1 MRSRFIPAAVAL
13 VAYLSTVAP
22 ASDWP
27 MWRGDAG
34 HTASTSQDLPPTLHL
49 QWVRQYSP
57 RVPVWDDPLN
67 RDMMPYDRIFEPVV
81 ADGRMFLSFNDA
93 DKVVALNVQD
103 GSEIW
108 SYYTDGPVR
117 FSPVVYQG
125 RVYVT
130 SDDGYLHCLSAK
142 DGTLLWRFRGGP
154 SGRKVIGNR
163 RVISSWPA
171 RGGPVVADD
180 TVYFAASIWPFMG
193 TFIYALDAE
202 TGQVRWLNDD
212 TGADFQKQPHSAP
225 SFAGVAPQGQLAVA
239 GDLLLVPGGRSLP
252 AAFDRHTGELKFF
265 DFGGK
270 GQGGSFVAATKS
282 RALVHTRV
290 RGTLAMDLPA
300 GNVTKFRVNEPVLA
314 GDVLY
319 TAVDAKAETDK
330 EKATPETIAAYDRSD
345 KKLWEIVADGTGDLI
360 LAGNRLY
367 AAGKDSITAI
377 DLPSGGKP
385 AAMAWTLPVDGEVVR
400 LLAASDRLFAVTLD
414 GRIMA
419 FAEGRREPQ
428 SLTHEPNVLRRA
440 ADSTIPSP
448 LPAQRNSR
456 GEGRVRG
463 GKLSSAARLKPDT
476 EALGTA
482 KHILDSTDQRQG
494 YALWFGID
502 NPELLE
508 AVLLH
513 SDLQVVAVDPDA
525 RKVAGLRTRFDQA
538 RLYGSRIALHVGTID
553 SFAAPPYIANLVVA
567 GHSVAASLHDSQRL
581 RRLYESVRPYGGKLW
596 IQGDESVASL
606 AAKLAV
612 DELPEATFRLH
623 PAAAMITREG
633 ALPGAADW
641 THAYGNVANT
651 VKSDDARVKLP
662 LGVLW
667 FGGPSNLDV
676 LPRHGHGPSQQVVG
690 GRLFIEG
697 INRLSARDVY
707 TGRILWKRDFEDLG
721 TYQVYFDQTY
731 ANTPLST
738 AYNQVHTPGANARG
752 TNYVATNDGVYLVIG
767 SRCLLLDAA
776 TGKTLR
782 EFVLPPG
789 EDGKS
794 PEWGYVGVYDDL
806 LLAGA
811 GFGDYSKRLGYKYE
825 ATKKKTAAWAPDHSG
840 SLGLVAFDRKSGEV
854 RWRIQAKN
862 SFLHN
867 GIVAGG
873 GRVYLLDKLPK
884 RVEEQNR
891 RRGED
896 PAETYRLV
904 TVDAKSGEVAWTVKN
919 VFGTWL
925 GYSEEHDLLLQAGAA
940 ASDRSLDEVSSGMAV
955 YRAGDGS
962 LLWDKPGFSYAGPCI
977 LHGDTIITNTT
988 SYKQSQG
995 AFNLLDGSPAMI
1007 TDPVTGKSFPWRFVR
1022 TYGCNTAVASEN
1034 LLTFRSGAAGFYDL
1048 ANHGGTGNFGGFK
1061 SGCTSNLIIANGVL
1075 NAPDYTRTCT
1085 CAYQNQT
1092 SLAMVPMPENEIWTY
1107 SLFAQPEKG
1116 APDIRRVG
1124 VNFGAPGDRLADDGT
1139 LWVNSPADE
1148 GFSPRVVVEANK
1160 ETDWYCNHTGRVL
1173 DGDYPWV
1180 AASGGEGI
1188 RQLTVY
1194 LVPPP
1199 KVETNIVVSVAKSA
1213 NDAEEGPSGEVDL
1226 TSSDL
1231 ELTTD
1236 GEEQAVGVRFEK
1248 VPLAAGA
1255 NIQRAYVQFEVDEAN
1270 SEPTSLEIR
1279 GQAIDN
1285 APVFA
1290 AKKNN
1295 ITARKTTDAMVK
1307 WQPKPW
1313 VAKAKPG
1320 PDHQTPDLTSILDEL
1335 LGRPGWKQDQALA
1348 LIIRGTGKR
1357 VATSADG
1364 GSKGYPKLIVEL
1376 DDASDFNKANTPIR
1390 PVASHTV
1397 RMVFA
1402 EHNPSVK
1409 PGARVFDVVLQ
1420 GKVVSPCLDVVAEA
1434 GGPMRSIVR
1443 TWKNIPIGDALQI
1456 ELRPKSR
1463 FAPVL
1468 SGVEISRQ

>member
-1 MRSRFIPAAVAL
+1 MRSRFLPAAVAL
-13 VAYLSTVAP
+13 LVSLATAAP

-34 HTASTSQDLPPTLHL
+34 HTASTRQDLPPTLHL

-67 RDMMPYDRIFEPVV
+67 QDMMPYDRIFEPVV

-108 SYYTDGPVR
+108 SYYADGPVR
-117 FSPVVYQG
+117 FSPVVHNG

-130 SDDGYLHCLSAK
+130 SDDGYLYCLSAE
-142 DGTLLWRFRGGP
+142 DGTLRWRFRGGP
-154 SGRKVIGNR
+154 SDRKVIGNR

-171 RGGPVVADD
+171 RGGPVVADE

-225 SFAGVAPQGQLAVA
+225 SFAGVAPQGQLTVA
-239 GDLLLVPGGRSLP
+239 GDLVLVPGGRSLP
-252 AAFDRHTGELKFF
+252 AAFDRHTGELEFF

-270 GQGGSFVAATKS
+270 GQGGSFVAATES
-282 RALVHTRV
+282 RAFVHTRV
-290 RGTLAMDLPA
+290 RGTLAMDLPD
-300 GNVTKFRVNEPVLA
+300 GGVTKVRVNEPVLA
-314 GDVLY
+314 ADVLY
-319 TAVDAKAETDK
+319 TAVDAKAATDK
-330 EKATPETIAAYDRSD
+330 EAATPETIAAYDRND
-345 KKLWEIVADGTGDLI
+345 KKLWEIAADGSGDLI

-377 DLPSGGKP
+377 DLPLGDKS
-385 AAMAWTLPVDGEVVR
+385 ADIAWSLPVDGEVVR
-400 LLAASDRLFAVTLD
+400 LLAASSRLFAVTLD
-414 GRIMA
+414 GRILA
-419 FAEGRREPQ
+419 FAEGQKEPQ
-428 SLTHEPNVLRRA
+428 LLTHEPSVLEPGADAIGA
-440 ADSTIPSP
+440 A
-448 LPAQRNSR
+448 
-456 GEGRVRG
+456 
-463 GKLSSAARLKPDT
+463 KRL
-476 EALGTA
+476 
-482 KHILDSTDQRQG
+482 LDSAGQREG

-508 AVLLH
+508 AVIVH
-513 SDLQVVAVDPDA
+513 SDLHVVAVDPDA

-538 RLYGSRIALHVGTID
+538 GLYGSRVAFHVGTID
-553 SFAAPPYIANLVVA
+553 SFAAPPYIANLVLV
-567 GHSVAASLHDSQRL
+567 GHSVAPSLRDPQRL
-581 RRLYESVRPYGGKLW
+581 RRLYESVRPYGGELW
-596 IQGDESVASL
+596 IQGDDESVASL
-606 AAKLAV
+606 AARLAV
-612 DELPEATFRLH
+612 DELPKATLRLQ
-623 PAAAMITREG
+623 ATAAMITREG

-662 LGVLW
+662 LGILW
-667 FGGPSNLDV
+667 FGGPSNMDV

-690 GRLFIEG
+690 GRLFIQG
-697 INRLSARDVY
+697 INSLSARDVY
-707 TGRILWKRDFEDLG
+707 TGRILWKREFEDLG
-721 TYQVYFDQTY
+721 TYQVYFDETY
-731 ANTPLST
+731 KNTPLST
-738 AYNQVHTPGANARG
+738 EYNQVHAPGANARG
-752 TNYVATNDGVYLVIG
+752 TNYVATEDGIYLVMG
-767 SRCLLLDAA
+767 SRCLLLDAGD
-776 TGKTLR
+776 GKTLR
-782 EFVLPPG
+782 EFVLPAG

-794 PEWGYVGVYDDL
+794 PKWGYVGVYEDL

-811 GFGDYSKRLGYKYE
+811 GFGNYSKRLGYKYE
-825 ATKKKTAAWAPDHSG
+825 PTKKRTVAWAPDFSG
-840 SLGLVAFDRKSGEV
+840 SLGLVAFDRQSGEI
-854 RWRIQAKN
+854 RWQVQAEN

-891 RRGED
+891 RRGD
-896 PAETYRLV
+896 DSAETYRLV
-904 TVDAKSGEVAWTVKN
+904 TVDAKSGQVAWTVKN

-925 GYSEEHDLLLQAGAA
+925 GYSEEHDVLLQAGAA

-955 YRAGDGS
+955 YRASDGS
-962 LLWDKPGFSYAGPCI
+962 LLWDKPDFSYAGPCI
-977 LHGDTIITNTT
+977 LYGDTIITNTT

-995 AFNLLDGSPAMI
+995 AFNLLDGSPATI
-1007 TDPVTGKSFPWRFVR
+1007 NDPVTGESFPWRFVR

-1048 ANHGGTGNFGGFK
+1048 ANHGGTGNLGGFK
-1061 SGCTSNLIIANGVL
+1061 SGCTSNLIVANGVL

-1092 SLAMVPMPENEIWTY
+1092 SLALVSMPENDIWTY
-1107 SLFAQPEKG
+1107 NLFGQPEKG
-1116 APDIRRVG
+1116 TPDIRRVG
-1124 VNFGAPGDRLADDGT
+1124 VNFGAPGDRVADDGT
-1139 LWVNSPADE
+1139 LWINVPADE
-1148 GFSPRVVVEANK
+1148 GSSPKVVVEANK

-1173 DGDYPWV
+1173 KGDYPWV

-1199 KVETNIVVSVAKSA
+1199 KVESNVAVSVAGSA
-1213 NDAEEGPSGEVDL
+1213 DDAEEAPSGEVDL

-1236 GEEQAVGVRFEK
+1236 GEAQTVGIRFQK

-1270 SEPTSLEIR
+1270 SEPTNLEIR

-1285 APVFA
+1285 APAFA

-1295 ITARKTTDAMVK
+1295 ITARKTTTATVN

-1313 VAKAKPG
+1313 SAKAKPG
-1320 PDHQTPDLTSILDEL
+1320 PDHQTPDLTSILNEL

-1364 GSKGYPKLIVEL
+1364 GSKGFPKLIVEL
-1376 DDASDFNKANTPIR
+1376 DDTPTANDTGAASKPVTP
-1390 PVASHTV
+1390 HTV

-1402 EHNPSVK
+1402 EPNATAK
-1409 PGARVFDVVLQ
+1409 PGDRVFDVVLQ
-1420 GKVVSPCLDVVAEA
+1420 GKMVFPSLDVVAEA
-1434 GGPMRSIVR
+1434 GGPMRAIVR
-1443 TWKNIPIGDALQI
+1443 TWKSVPIGDALQI

-1463 FAPVL
+1463 LAPVL
-1468 SGVEISRQ
+1468 SGVDISRQ